1 MWRKP
6 HRRLPFMVR
15 VGRVTGRV
23 SFFIPLPIQPALRKV
38 WNYPR
43 SHGFIKIIT
52 HYLTLVMNV
61 TPSTVRH
68 LNAFP
73 FLMPYCETLRL
84 VRLASPRLV
93 AGIVPTSPTS
103 SVPIG

>member
-1 MWRKP
+1 MHQIVRSGFV
-6 HRRLPFMVR
+6 RYPFAYPAAFGGKVVAESVR
-15 VGRVTGRV
+15 VFRRPHSRDARYLYVAV
-23 SFFIPLPIQPALRKV
+23 LV
-38 WNYPR
+38 C
-43 SHGFIKIIT
+43 
-52 HYLTLVMNV
+52 HYLNLVMNV

-73 FLMPYCETLRL
+73 LRMPYCEQLRL

-93 AGIVPTSPTS
+93 AGMVATSPTS